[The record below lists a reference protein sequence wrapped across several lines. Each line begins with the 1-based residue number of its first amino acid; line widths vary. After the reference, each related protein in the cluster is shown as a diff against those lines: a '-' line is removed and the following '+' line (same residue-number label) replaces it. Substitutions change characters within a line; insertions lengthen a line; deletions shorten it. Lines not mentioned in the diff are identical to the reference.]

1 MLHYSNVL
9 KWITRYGNQVINKVG
24 SPIGSFYGYIADGF
38 FRDAA
43 DVTAH
48 ATQDGAAPGRIK
60 FRDVN
65 GDGVIDQN
73 DRAIIGSPHPKFT
86 AGLDLGARHGNFDAS
101 ATIFGTYGN
110 KIFENQM
117 EFYVFRE
124 FETNV
129 KKDLLDNSWTPQ
141 NLNAKYPRLDVSDL
155 FSRAISS
162 YYVKDGSYTRL
173 RNVQVGYT
181 LPSSARYLPGARVYV
196 QGDNLFTKTNYEG
209 LDPSLPAANFVG
221 SAGDVRDQYRGVD
234 RGAYPSSR
242 IFSVGIVTSF

>member
-1 MLHYSNVL
+1 M
-9 KWITRYGNQVINKVG
+9 
-24 SPIGSFYGYIADGF
+24 
-38 FRDAA
+38 
-43 DVTAH
+43 
-48 ATQDGAAPGRIK
+48 GRIK

-65 GDGVIDQN
+65 GDGKITLD
-73 DRAIIGSPHPKFT
+73 DRTIIGSPHPKFT
-86 AGLDLGARHGNFDAS
+86 AGLDLGARHGNFDLA

-129 KKDLLDNSWTPQ
+129 RNDLLQNSWTPQ
-141 NLNAKYPRLDVSDL
+141 NPNAKYPRLDVSDNS
-155 FSRAISS
+155 SRAISS

-173 RNVQVGYT
+173 RNLQLGYT
-181 LPSSARYLPGARVYV
+181 LPSDARYLPGSRVYL
-196 QGDNLFTKTNYEG
+196 QGDNLLTITGYDG
-209 LDPSLPAANFVG
+209 LDPSLPAANVYG

-234 RGAYPSSR
+234 RGSYPSNR